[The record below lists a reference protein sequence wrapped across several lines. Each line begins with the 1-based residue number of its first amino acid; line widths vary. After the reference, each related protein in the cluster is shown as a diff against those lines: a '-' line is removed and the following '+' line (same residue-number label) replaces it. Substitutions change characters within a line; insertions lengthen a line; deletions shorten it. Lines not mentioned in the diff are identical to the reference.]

1 MKKHRLLQAALLIWI
16 TALSLLSPAFADS
29 TTPRQPI
36 RPPHIGTDGRLVLPA
51 PQIFPRLPTE
61 VHTFFPNHHAY
72 HYDARLYQEGIG
84 KIGSTEGY
92 TLSGDRAYHEIENIL
107 GRTPRWGEWAKDIQ
121 EHKAK
126 KSGIQILGQLSKSG
140 PQTTGDYDGYAEFD
154 TYGKNTRANVQ
165 YAVFDKLLPLI
176 NNYNHLA
183 ERLEQTDYLTPQEK
197 ARHLDTHLQTQQH
210 PILPSNPQYL
220 KDLTRGITR
229 TRQVRE
235 IIGAANQP
243 LSHPLTPEQLT
254 QIGQNAPY
262 LDPSLSYLAHHTQR
276 AEANFAANQQD
287 SWQRWNGE
295 SPTPPN
301 LSPYGQQLNRSS
313 GALDHL
319 IGDRS
324 TYLIQRSGLDEA
336 AARAYR
342 NLVPTGIQ
350 ATVSQGQAAAARFS
364 EDNPDFAAAFGYGT
378 RVAGVAGGVKGI
390 EKALRALPRHPRA
403 DGLPRPD
410 NLPPTGRFFRES
422 KLPPVSHD
430 FAEAAEAMFRSRH
443 PEAAPAQS
451 KAAGGNT
458 NKGRMHTGG
467 RERQPE
473 SKFRQQHNV
482 PNAEKPETP
491 KSNPTQQSKSD
502 YKRPIE
508 SRADPEIVAYYQ
520 RRADALRSEFT
531 HPNIRE
537 YGNVGIADINI
548 EGVDIKTMAAHSRV
562 HKPNKGFVGD
572 GKTKFDSLK
581 LPSYDKNG
589 DLKDLYDRNKDAEY
603 QLFSNIA
610 DKLSNNYQ
618 AIGKVDIYTE
628 KPVCA
633 SCFGVAQQ
641 FKSRYPNITI
651 KIIDG
656 NGIVLT
662 Y

>member
-1 MKKHRLLQAALLIWI
+1 MKKHRTLLAALLIWI

-29 TTPRQPI
+29 TTPRHPI
-36 RPPHIGTDGRLVLPA
+36 RPPHIDTNGRLVLPA
-51 PQIFPRLPTE
+51 PQLFPRLPTE

-92 TLSGDRAYHEIENIL
+92 TLSGDRAYNEIESIL

-126 KSGIQILGQLSKSG
+126 KSGIQILGQLSKTG
-140 PQTTGDYDGYAEFD
+140 PQTTGDYNGYAEFD

-165 YAVFDKLLPLI
+165 YEVFDKLLPLI
-176 NNYNHLA
+176 NNYNRLA

-210 PILPSNPQYL
+210 PILPSNPKYL
-220 KDLTRGITR
+220 KDLTQGITR
-229 TRQVRE
+229 TRQIRE
-235 IIGAANQP
+235 IIGTANQP

-254 QIGQNAPY
+254 QIGQNVPY

-276 AEANFAANQQD
+276 AEANFAAHQQD

-295 SPTPPN
+295 SPTPPD

-350 ATVSQGQAAAARFS
+350 ETVSQGQAAAARFS

-390 EKALRALPRHPRA
+390 EKALRTLPRHPRA
-403 DGLPRPD
+403 DGLPRTD
-410 NLPPTGRFFRES
+410 SLPPTGRFFRES

-443 PEAAPAQS
+443 PEIAPAQS
-451 KAAGGNT
+451 KTAAGDT

-473 SKFRQQHNV
+473 SKFRQQSNV
-482 PNAEKPETP
+482 PNAEKPEITKPEPSNQFPPPHKGLSIPQGITP
-491 KSNPTQQSKSD
+491 QQFD
-502 YKRPIE
+502 NI
-508 SRADPEIVAYYQ
+508 SRAVRRVMDERGLGDDAFVMGSRAAGTAKPSSDIDIGIRVSPEKFNEEIERAFKNA
-520 RRADALRSEFT
+520 RNDRADTRDVSIADGRIQTGEAKLRTLRQE
-531 HPNIRE
+531 
-537 YGNVGIADINI
+537 IADILGFDKKDVQI
-548 EGVDIKTMAAHSRV
+548 SIIK
-562 HKPNKGFVGD
+562 KGG
-572 GKTKFDSLK
+572 KFD
-581 LPSYDKNG
+581 NG
-589 DLKDLYDRNKDAEY
+589 
-603 QLFSNIA
+603 
-610 DKLSNNYQ
+610 
-618 AIGKVDIYTE
+618 
-628 KPVCA
+628 
-633 SCFGVAQQ
+633 AQTPMS
-641 FKSRYPNITI
+641 FNFEP
-651 KIIDG
+651 
-656 NGIVLT
+656 
-662 Y
+662 

>member
-1 MKKHRLLQAALLIWI
+1 MKKHRILLAALLIWI
-16 TALSLLSPAFADS
+16 TALSLFSPAFADS
-29 TTPRQPI
+29 TSSRHPI
-36 RPPHIGTDGRLVLPA
+36 RPPHIDTNGRLVLPA
-51 PQIFPRLPTE
+51 PQLFPRLPTE

-92 TLSGDRAYHEIENIL
+92 TLSGDRAYNEIESIL

-121 EHKAK
+121 KQKAQK
-126 KSGIQILGQLSKSG
+126 GGIQILGQLSKSG

-276 AEANFAANQQD
+276 AEANFTANQQD

-443 PEAAPAQS
+443 PEVAPAQS
-451 KAAGGNT
+451 NKAAAGNT
-458 NKGRMHTGG
+458 NKGRMHTGS

-482 PNAEKPETP
+482 PNAEKPEITKPEPSNQFPPPHKGLSIPQGITP
-491 KSNPTQQSKSD
+491 QQFD
-502 YKRPIE
+502 NI
-508 SRADPEIVAYYQ
+508 SRAVRRVMDERGLGDDAFVMGSRAAGTAKPSSDIDIGIRVSPEKFNEEIERAFKNA
-520 RRADALRSEFT
+520 RNDRADTRDVSIADGRIQTGEAKLRTLRQE
-531 HPNIRE
+531 
-537 YGNVGIADINI
+537 IADILGFDKKDVQI
-548 EGVDIKTMAAHSRV
+548 SIIK
-562 HKPNKGFVGD
+562 KGG
-572 GKTKFDSLK
+572 KFD
-581 LPSYDKNG
+581 NG
-589 DLKDLYDRNKDAEY
+589 
-603 QLFSNIA
+603 
-610 DKLSNNYQ
+610 
-618 AIGKVDIYTE
+618 
-628 KPVCA
+628 
-633 SCFGVAQQ
+633 AQTPMS
-641 FKSRYPNITI
+641 FNFEP
-651 KIIDG
+651 
-656 NGIVLT
+656 
-662 Y
+662 

>member
-1 MKKHRLLQAALLIWI
+1 MKKHRILQAALLIWI

-29 TTPRQPI
+29 TTPRHPI
-36 RPPHIGTDGRLVLPA
+36 RPPHIGTDGRLILPA

-92 TLSGDRAYHEIENIL
+92 TLSGDRAYNEIESIL

-121 EHKAK
+121 KQKAQK
-126 KSGIQILGQLSKSG
+126 GGIQILGQLSKTG
-140 PQTTGDYDGYAEFD
+140 PQTTGDYNGYAEFD

-165 YAVFDKLLPLI
+165 YEVFDKLLPLI

-197 ARHLDTHLQTQQH
+197 APHLDTHLQTQRH
-210 PILPSNPQYL
+210 PILPSNPQHL
-220 KDLTRGITR
+220 KDLSRGITR
-229 TRQVRE
+229 TRQIRE
-235 IIGAANQP
+235 IIGTANQP
-243 LSHPLTPEQLT
+243 QPLTPEQLT
-254 QIGQNAPY
+254 QIGQNTPY

-276 AEANFAANQQD
+276 AEANFTANQQD

-295 SPTPPN
+295 TPNPPH

-342 NLVPTGIQ
+342 NLVPTDIQ

-390 EKALRALPRHPRA
+390 EKAVRALPRLPRT
-403 DGLPRPD
+403 DGLPRAD
-410 NLPPTGRFFRES
+410 SLPPTGRFFRES

-443 PEAAPAQS
+443 PEVAPAQS

-482 PNAEKPETP
+482 PNSEKPEITKPEPSNQFPPPHKGLSIPQGITP
-491 KSNPTQQSKSD
+491 QQFD
-502 YKRPIE
+502 NI
-508 SRADPEIVAYYQ
+508 SRAVRRVMDERGLGDDAFVMGSRAAGTAKPSSDIDIGIRVSPDKFNEEIE
-520 RRADALRSEFT
+520 RAFKNSQNARARTKDVS
-531 HPNIRE
+531 IRDGRIHSGE
-537 YGNVGIADINI
+537 AGFDDLKTEISKLLGATRDKVQISI
-548 EGVDIKTMAAHSRV
+548 IK
-562 HKPNKGFVGD
+562 KGG
-572 GKTKFDSLK
+572 KFD
-581 LPSYDKNG
+581 NG
-589 DLKDLYDRNKDAEY
+589 A
-603 QLFSNIA
+603 QTP
-610 DKLSNNYQ
+610 LSFDFH
-618 AIGKVDIYTE
+618 K
-628 KPVCA
+628 
-633 SCFGVAQQ
+633 
-641 FKSRYPNITI
+641 
-651 KIIDG
+651 
-656 NGIVLT
+656 
-662 Y
+662 